1 MTRGE
6 LADQDDPRAGRLE
19 LLPGAI
25 QLDRVSL
32 AINSAVVTEPHQRDR
47 LLRPEVAEPHLV
59 AVLVE

>member
-6 LADQDDPRAGRLE
+6 LPDQDDPRAGRLE

-47 LLRPEVAEPHLV
+47 LLRPEVSEPHLV